1 MIETYDKLP
10 DDIIFKNVVILM
22 TCIIKDGDKLY
33 SQLFLGELFL
43 SQNEWDVV
51 KIFIRNWWRV
61 VKSGKSW

>member
-10 DDIIFKNVVILM
+10 DDIIFKNVAILM

-43 SQNEWDVV
+43 SQNE
-51 KIFIRNWWRV
+51 
-61 VKSGKSW
+61 

>member
-10 DDIIFKNVVILM
+10 DDIIFKNVSILM

-43 SQNEWDVV
+43 SQNE
-51 KIFIRNWWRV
+51 
-61 VKSGKSW
+61 

>member
-10 DDIIFKNVVILM
+10 DDIIFKNVAILM
-22 TCIIKDGDKLY
+22 TCIIKDSDKLY

>member
-10 DDIIFKNVVILM
+10 DDIIFKNVAILM

>member
-10 DDIIFKNVVILM
+10 DDIIFKNVAILM

-51 KIFIRNWWRV
+51 KILIRNWWRV